1 MPNSVLALSMT
12 ADCMIKPSMLYAD
25 QYCWWLFLHSYILL
39 FFNRSDHESPR
50 QHPGSVL
57 PLKGVSYHRWTRPP
71 VCGLR
76 RRGRRSRITT
86 SLVWGR
92 LGRWGASQRSIRRKR
107 KRSNIVTK
115 GFKHVAPFFI
125 MLWSTNHWFQ
135 TTKCS
140 SKMLSSGLS
149 IIRCQTLP
157 VKILKWD

>member
-1 MPNSVLALSMT
+1 MIIDQTIHAPCRSVLLMV
-12 ADCMIKPSMLYAD
+12 
-25 QYCWWLFLHSYILL
+25 FLHSYILL

-115 GFKHVAPFFI
+115 GFKQVATFF
-125 MLWSTNHWFQ
+125 LLCCEVQ
-135 TTKCS
+135 
-140 SKMLSSGLS
+140 
-149 IIRCQTLP
+149 IIDFKLPSALRSFRRCCPAGCQ
-157 VKILKWD
+157 